1 MDPASSAGRQTGATL
16 KTRLTD
22 YYISDIMKSSSKENI
37 TSISTTRNQKPE
49 TRNGKNEV
57 FPRTPYAFLT
67 EPEFSPNGIV
77 EQVATIFLTNKEC
90 PFQCLMCDLWK
101 NTLDESVKPGDIPAQ
116 IDYALERLPEATQ
129 VKLYNSGNFF
139 DHKAIPP
146 ADYLPI
152 AQRMAGFNRLIVE
165 NHPKLCT
172 NEVVWFKDLLECD
185 FEIAM
190 GLETIHPEV
199 LPKLNKGM
207 TLDDFE
213 RATAFL
219 LEYGIDVRAFIL
231 LKPPFLNHEEAGVE
245 WALKSIEWAFNSGVQ
260 CCSVIPTRPGIP
272 EMDQL
277 EAEGQFSRPTIE
289 SMETVLAEGLKMNK
303 GRVFM
308 DLWDVEQFYQGDPRG
323 PARRERIETM
333 NQSQK
338 V

>member
-1 MDPASSAGRQTGATL
+1 
-16 KTRLTD
+16 
-22 YYISDIMKSSSKENI
+22 MKSSSKENI
-37 TSISTTRNQKPE
+37 TSISKTRNQKPE

-57 FPRTPYAFLT
+57 FPRIPYAYLT
-67 EPEFSPNGIV
+67 EPEFSSTGIV

-101 NTLDESVKPGDIPAQ
+101 NTLDESAKPGDIPAQ
-116 IDYALERLPEATQ
+116 IDYALDRLPEATQ

-165 NHPKLCT
+165 NHPHPKLCT
-172 NEVVWFKDLLECD
+172 NEVVWFKDMLECD

-207 TLDDFE
+207 TLNDFE

-231 LKPPFLNHEEAGVE
+231 LKPPFLNDEEAGVE
-245 WALKSIEWAFNSGVQ
+245 WALKSIEWAFNIGVQ

-289 SMETVLAEGLKMNK
+289 SMETVLREGLKMNK

-308 DLWDVEQFYQGDPRG
+308 DLWDVEQFYQGDSEG
-323 PARRERIETM
+323 SARKDRIEKM
-333 NQSQK
+333 NLSQNLA
-338 V
+338 